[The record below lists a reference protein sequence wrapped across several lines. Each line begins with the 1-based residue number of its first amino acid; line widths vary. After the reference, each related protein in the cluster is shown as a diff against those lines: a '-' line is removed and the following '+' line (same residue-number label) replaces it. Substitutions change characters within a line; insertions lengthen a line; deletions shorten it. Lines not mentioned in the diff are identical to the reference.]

1 MFTGNETA
9 RERKGK
15 IGVRK
20 VLISVAPVAAIRQHL
35 DAERLA
41 AEVIACGEAGAA
53 MVHLHVRDEE
63 GQLTEDL
70 TLVEKIAGYIRE
82 RSDIILQISTGGVSR
97 LSIKQRCV
105 PVRPEWVEANSL
117 NVGSVNLGESVY
129 QNPIQD
135 VRYCVEQILKYK
147 KVPEIEVFE
156 MGMIKTVWD
165 LAREYPLLRPIL
177 FSIVLGHSGAAP
189 ATERTLRSMLG
200 TLEEFFPE
208 PGETLWGI
216 TQAGREDFTLIKK
229 ALELGASTV
238 RIGFEDSAYLAPGVK
253 AESNVP
259 LVERTA
265 KLIRSLG
272 LSPASPAEARQMLG
286 MPELVRKMA

>member
-1 MFTGNETA
+1 M
-9 RERKGK
+9 
-15 IGVRK
+15 
-20 VLISVAPVAAIRQHL
+20 ISVAPVAAVRQHL
-35 DAERLA
+35 NARQLAE
-41 AEVIACGEAGAA
+41 EVIACGEAKAA

-70 TLVEKIAGYIRE
+70 SLVEQAARLIRE
-82 RSDIILQISTGGVSR
+82 RSDIILQISTGGVSS
-97 LSIKQRCV
+97 LSIKQRCA
-105 PVRPEWVEANSL
+105 PVSPQWVEANSL
-117 NVGSVNLGESVY
+117 NVGSVNLGEAVY
-129 QNPIQD
+129 QNPIKD

-165 LAREYPLLRPIL
+165 LAREYPFARPIL
-177 FSIVLGHSGAAP
+177 FSIVLGHPGAAP

-208 PGETLWGI
+208 PGEALWGI
-216 TQAGREDFTLIKK
+216 TQAGREDFTLIEK
-229 ALELGASTV
+229 ALKMGASTV
-238 RIGFEDSAYLAPGVK
+238 RIGFEDSAYLAPWVR

-259 LVERTA
+259 LVEKTA
-265 KLIRSLG
+265 DLISRLG

-286 MPELVRKMA
+286 IPELN